1 MYCEVDCCQ
10 PLARHVCLSVWQCL
24 CIPTCTEILCKMKV
38 MLTERKVST
47 LRNICDTCVRV
58 DKALISSPDKLPEG
72 QSVDIRVIVHISELT
87 AQQK

>member
-1 MYCEVDCCQ
+1 
-10 PLARHVCLSVWQCL
+10 
-24 CIPTCTEILCKMKV
+24 MKV

-58 DKALISSPDKLPEG
+58 DKALISSPDHLPEG
-72 QSVDIRVIVHISELT
+72 QSVNIRVIVYISELT